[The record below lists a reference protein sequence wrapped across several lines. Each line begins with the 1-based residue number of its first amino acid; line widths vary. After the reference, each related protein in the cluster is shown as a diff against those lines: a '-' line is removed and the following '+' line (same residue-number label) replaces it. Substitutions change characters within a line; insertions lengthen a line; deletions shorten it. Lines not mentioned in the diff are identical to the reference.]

1 MIENGGIIHVQSK
14 TTKKIQIQSNEEKNM
29 LLERRLEEILKLVD
43 QNGSVTV
50 QELTEH
56 LQASES
62 TIRRD
67 LYLLDEEGK
76 LNRVHGGATAV
87 NTLYAS
93 GRDVEVGYRRN
104 LNREEKEE
112 IGKYAAALVKPGDLV
127 YLDAGTTIDCVIDF
141 LTQRDAVYV
150 TNAIGHAKRLAEGG
164 FEAHILGGQF
174 KLSTEAI
181 VGIETVA
188 ELEKFNFSIG
198 FIGTNGI
205 SRTAGFSTP
214 DIAEAMVKG
223 KAVTQCRRPYIL
235 ADTSKFNQISPI
247 TFAGIEDAELVTTE
261 VKHESFRDLA
271 NIITVKGRRTK

>member
-1 MIENGGIIHVQSK
+1 
-14 TTKKIQIQSNEEKNM
+14 M
-29 LLERRLEEILKLVD
+29 LLERRLEEILKLVE

-56 LQASES
+56 LKASES

-76 LNRVHGGATAV
+76 LNRVHGGATAI

-93 GRDVEVGYRRN
+93 AKDVEVGYRKN
-104 LNREEKEE
+104 LNREEKAE
-112 IGKYAAALVKPGDLV
+112 IGKYAASLIKSGDLV
-127 YLDAGTTIDCVIDF
+127 YLDAGTTTDCVIDF
-141 LTQRDAVYV
+141 ITEQDAVYV
-150 TNAIGHAKRLAEGG
+150 TNAIGHAKRLAEAGY
-164 FEAHILGGQF
+164 EVHILGGKF

-198 FIGTNGI
+198 FIGANGI
-205 SRTAGFSTP
+205 SRAAGFSTP
-214 DIAEAMVKG
+214 DIAEAMVKR

-235 ADTSKFNQISPI
+235 ADDSKFNQISPV
-247 TFAGIEDAELVTTE
+247 TFAGIEDAKLITTE
-261 VKHESFRDLA
+261 IKHDSFRDLT
-271 NIITVKGRRTK
+271 NIIEVKGRRTK